1 MTFEEAI
8 SLKNQCANTFI
19 HDNQEYITVI
29 SPSVEKDRINYL
41 EKIRFNNSINY
52 NVKDFSTD
60 NSFVIMGLLRI
71 SYPNP

>member
-8 SLKNQCANTFI
+8 SLKNKCANTFI
-19 HDNQEYITVI
+19 HNNQEYITVI
-29 SPSVEKDRINYL
+29 LPSLEKDR
-41 EKIRFNNSINY
+41 INY

-71 SYPNP
+71 SYPNL